1 MTTWN
6 NRHLPYPLLAPWTD
20 DYRDGIFSGNVP
32 HVMLNNGKE
41 ISLTIK
47 YHLTSQYLKDL
58 ISNGTASYISLIAC
72 TRTFTRVTTSPS
84 DQEEDVHV
92 LDASAYAQELTF
104 TPYVVAAC
112 PIEGFISE
120 EHADEIRYINPN
132 GFSIPTASI
141 LAIGQQTRIILE
153 QGGSPYSVIDLVAD
167 PNLDNGIFK
176 VDTNDNRIKIYVSP
190 RDKDWIEAMRQQATD
205 SMDNSALFPSIYL
218 HAVTEALRN
227 LEDNLDRNWTRT
239 IRHAL
244 ESHNL
249 QADDYEIL
257 KDNALDYAQRIMEKP
272 VGRFLTAFSN
282 RDEE

>member
-1 MTTWN
+1 M
-6 NRHLPYPLLAPWTD
+6 
-20 DYRDGIFSGNVP
+20 
-32 HVMLNNGKE
+32 
-41 ISLTIK
+41 
-47 YHLTSQYLKDL
+47 
-58 ISNGTASYISLIAC
+58 
-72 TRTFTRVTTSPS
+72 
-84 DQEEDVHV
+84 
-92 LDASAYAQELTF
+92 
-104 TPYVVAAC
+104 
-112 PIEGFISE
+112 
-120 EHADEIRYINPN
+120 
-132 GFSIPTASI
+132 
-141 LAIGQQTRIILE
+141 
-153 QGGSPYSVIDLVAD
+153 
-167 PNLDNGIFK
+167 
-176 VDTNDNRIKIYVSP
+176 DTNDNRIKIYVSP

>member
-20 DYRDGIFSGNVP
+20 DYGDAVFSGNVP

-47 YHLTSQYLKDL
+47 YHLTSQYLKEL
-58 ISNGTASYISLIAC
+58 IADGAARYVSLIAC
-72 TRTFTRVTTSPS
+72 TRTFTRITTSPS
-84 DQEEDVHV
+84 DQDEDVHV
-92 LDASAYAQELTF
+92 LPAGDYTQELIF
-104 TPYVVAAC
+104 TPYVVSVR
-112 PIEGFISE
+112 PIEGFISD
-120 EHADEIRYINPN
+120 EHAEEIRYINPN
-132 GFSIPTASI
+132 GFSMLPASM

-153 QGGSPYSVIDLVAD
+153 QGGSPYSAIDLVAD
-167 PNLDNGIFK
+167 PKLDNGVFK
-176 VDTNDNRIKIYVSP
+176 VDTSDNRIKIYVSP

-205 SMDNSALFPSIYL
+205 STDNAALFPSIYL

-227 LEDNLDRNWTRT
+227 LADNSDRNWART
-239 IRHAL
+239 IRYAL
-244 ESHNL
+244 ESNNVE
-249 QADDYEIL
+249 ADDEML

-272 VGRFLTAFSN
+272 VGRFLTAFTN